1 MALVATADRDHRIDF
16 FRGVA
21 LIAIFINHIPENLLS
36 LLTTRNLGFS
46 DASEIF
52 IYLSGFSA
60 AMVFS
65 HRQATRGWLFAS
77 LEVLRRVWI
86 LYIVH
91 IFVFVIFIAQVALT
105 AQTFGNPMYVD
116 EMKIGDFLSEP
127 HVAVVEALLL
137 RFQPRFL
144 DILPLYIVLLLATP
158 FLIAVPGRWA
168 WTTLVAACAL
178 YIAVPI
184 FDLQPLAYPD
194 NREWTF
200 NPVAWQFLF
209 VIGVYFGRA
218 DGGRAAAL
226 PQARWILIPVGLYLA
241 FGAIVQTSWTISGFY
256 PNFPA
261 LFAERLWPLDKTN
274 LSLWRLSHFL
284 CLAYLVVR
292 LTHADQPFFRGR
304 FARPFVLCGRHSL
317 NIFCLGIFLSFF
329 GHLIQTEVTMAL
341 WMQAIVVI
349 GGTVMMFG
357 LASLQSWYKTLSR
370 SPSAMTRKAGV
381 AHATD

>member
-1 MALVATADRDHRIDF
+1 MATVATADRDHRIDF

-21 LIAIFINHIPENLLS
+21 LIAIFIDHIPENLFA
-36 LLTTRNLGFS
+36 LLTTRNIGFS

-65 HRQATRGWLFAS
+65 YRRATRGWVFAS
-77 LEVLRRVWI
+77 VEALRRVWV

-105 AQTFGNPMYVD
+105 AQTFSNPMYVD

-127 HVAVVEALLL
+127 HVAVVQALLL

-144 DILPLYIVLLLATP
+144 DILPLYIALLLSTP
-158 FLIAVPGRWA
+158 LLMAVPRRWA
-168 WTTLVAACAL
+168 WLTLAAAFAL
-178 YIAVPI
+178 YIAVPL
-184 FDLQPLAYPD
+184 FGLRPLAYPD
-194 NREWTF
+194 DREWTF

-209 VIGVYFGRA
+209 VIGVYFGRS
-218 DGGRAAAL
+218 DGPPPPVPQGRWLLFLA
-226 PQARWILIPVGLYLA
+226 GLYLA
-241 FGAIVQTSWTISGFY
+241 FAATVQLSWTISGVY

-261 LFAERLWPLDKTN
+261 LFAESLWPLDNTN
-274 LSLWRLSHFL
+274 LSAWRLVHFL

-292 LTHADQPFFRGR
+292 LTKADHPFFRS
-304 FARPFVLCGRHSL
+304 AWAAPLVLCGRHSL

-329 GHLIQTEVTMAL
+329 GHLIQTEVTMAA
-341 WMQAIVVI
+341 WMQALIVV
-349 GGTVMMFG
+349 GGAGLMVG
-357 LASLQSWYKTLSR
+357 LAALQTWYKTLSR
-370 SPSAMTRKAGV
+370 TPASAARRVGT